1 MNQNWNDLVIKYFYK
16 KEKEFIKIGSI
27 TITKHEIYER
37 IIHFSNVLQENLKR
51 KRFFIYL
58 ALPSDISFIIAFFGI
73 LCSGNAPILVKP
85 HEDLNDKLEGSLKIS
100 SDKNESDFLFDEKY
114 VFYCKN
120 KEIPK
125 SKNMNWESD
134 FFIYTSGST
143 RKPHCIGITFQ
154 NVQYN
159 IQLHLNKISHRRGTT
174 LSVLP
179 YFHIFG
185 LVLDLFLSLEFQNSI
200 LINSTKGKEID
211 FLAGLLGNI
220 ENVYLCGVPKT
231 FEQLIEKNL
240 LPQVKKCSAGIIGGA
255 SISSSLANSLNGS
268 NFFVGYGQTEASPG
282 ILLGDRGEFWEA
294 YLGKEMGVSISV
306 SEEGTLLFRGENA
319 FIEYMESGEIVK
331 LKPNRWVDSGDL
343 VSVEGE
349 RYFYRGRK
357 GYSFK
362 LSNGRWVVPEEVER
376 DMLKK
381 TGEFKEFFIAERIGG
396 GVELFVHSNDK
407 SCFELLKK
415 SLPDYLVNEKISTQT
430 VFLWSKDSKGN
441 VDRQKMKHEVLDTIR
456 NSL

>member
-16 KEKEFIKIGSI
+16 KEKEYIKIGS
-27 TITKHEIYER
+27 TSITKHEIYER
-37 IIHFSNVLQENLKR
+37 IIYFSVVLQENIIR
-51 KRFFIYL
+51 KRTFLYL

-73 LCSGNAPILVKP
+73 LCSGNIPILCKP
-85 HEDLNDKLEGSLKIS
+85 HEDITNSLEGSLKIS
-100 SDKNESDFLFDEKY
+100 IDKNKSDFFYDENF
-114 VFYCKN
+114 VFYVKN
-120 KEIPK
+120 SELPHVKNST
-125 SKNMNWESD
+125 SKSD

-143 RKPHCIGITFQ
+143 QKPRCIGITFQ
-154 NVQYN
+154 NISYT
-159 IQLHLNKISHRRGTT
+159 LHLHLKKIGYIRGTT

-282 ILLGDRGEFWEA
+282 ILLGERGEFWEA
-294 YLGKEMGVSISV
+294 YLGKDIGVSIAV
-306 SEEGTLLFRGENA
+306 SEDGTLLFKGENA
-319 FIEYMESGEIVK
+319 FIEYMESGEIIK

-343 VSVEGE
+343 VSVVGD

-441 VDRQKMKHEVLDTIR
+441 LDRQKMKHEVLQTNR
-456 NSL
+456 GSV